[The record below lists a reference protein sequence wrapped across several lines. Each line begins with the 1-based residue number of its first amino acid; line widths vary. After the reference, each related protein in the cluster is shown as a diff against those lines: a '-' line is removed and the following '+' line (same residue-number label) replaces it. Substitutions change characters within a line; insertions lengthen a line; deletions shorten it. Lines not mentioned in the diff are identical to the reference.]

1 MHSTKHSRVVPL
13 ALAIA
18 LFAGVL
24 SPAARAQTVD
34 TEALKNKAE
43 EQIRNRLYRDAV
55 ATYLKAYDAS
65 KDEKFLFNVSIL
77 FLKTLDDP
85 LSAWKYAV
93 RFKEAAKSESTRA
106 HADQLFRMVEEKLIK
121 KRVKVVVS
129 ATPSD
134 AALWMDYKSPQTELK
149 AGIVWV
155 KPGAHKVIGWADGFV
170 SQEREFTATMGST
183 AVVELSLAAA
193 MATIQVSSNVRGTSV
208 YVDTVKIGLAPIRKE
223 MRPGT
228 YRIRA
233 EAPGYRPLENELTL
247 KAGDTRSL
255 KAKLVL
261 LDKATTTPTVTLAS
275 KGKLDGYRKGA
286 YATFAI
292 GGASLATGV
301 VLAVLGYLD
310 VKEAGSL
317 SRAGYPGGDEE
328 YESKFYSLRDSG
340 QAKGYAG
347 YGMLGVGV
355 AALGTGIILWVLS
368 DDKGTAVIPSGPGGP
383 GLTASMRF

>member
-1 MHSTKHSRVVPL
+1 MYSRVVPVVL
-13 ALAIA
+13 AAVLLAGSLPPAALAQ
-18 LFAGVL
+18 V
-24 SPAARAQTVD
+24 VD
-34 TEALKNKAE
+34 TEALKKKAE
-43 EQIRNRLYRDAV
+43 EQIRSRLYRDAV
-55 ATYLKAYDAS
+55 ATYLRAYDAS

-93 RFKEAAKSESTRA
+93 RFKEAAKSEATRA
-106 HADQLFRMVEEKLIK
+106 HADQLFRMVEEILVR
-121 KRVKVVVS
+121 KRVKVAVS

-134 AALWMDYKSPQTELK
+134 TSLWLDYKSPQTEVK

-155 KPGAHKVIGWADGFV
+155 KPGAHKIIGWSDGHV
-170 SQEREFTATMGST
+170 SQEKPFTATLGAT
-183 AVVELSLAAA
+183 AAVNLSLARAL
-193 MATIQVSSNVRGTSV
+193 ATIRVSSNIRDTSV
-208 YVDTVKIGLAPIRKE
+208 YVGTEKIGLAPVRKQLK
-223 MRPGT
+223 PGT

-233 EAPGYRPLENELTL
+233 EAPGYRPLENEVTL

-261 LDKATTTPTVTLAS
+261 LSKTAGTSPAITLAK
-275 KGKLDGYRKGA
+275 KGQKDGYRKGA

-310 VKEAGSL
+310 IKEAGGL
-317 SRAGYPGGDEE
+317 SRSELGDTA

-347 YGMLGVGV
+347 YGVLGVGV

-383 GLTASMRF
+383 GLTASMRW